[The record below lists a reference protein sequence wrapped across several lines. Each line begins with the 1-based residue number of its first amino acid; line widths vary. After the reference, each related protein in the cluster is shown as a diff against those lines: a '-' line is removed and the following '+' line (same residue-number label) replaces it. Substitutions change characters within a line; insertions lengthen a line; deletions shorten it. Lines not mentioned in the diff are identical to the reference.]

1 MPTSFAWSPRSEQ
14 AAELLAKRLSIRKV
28 AERVECNEKT
38 IDRWKQHSEFRER
51 ISARQGELLTKM
63 RGECLTIRRE
73 GLAIR
78 EHRILALRRRH
89 REIMKLLRKRA
100 GNPALGGV
108 IGDPSGLFI
117 GRERKVRLGKKVHKK
132 TLDIEVDTRLL
143 KELDKLEKAIAIE
156 TGQWK
161 TDPNW
166 PSEVE
171 YSERAFPLADP
182 FSPAELDRA
191 MARAEALAAASEA
204 ETTPG
209 LKTEGTTD

>member
-1 MPTSFAWSPRSEQ
+1 M
-14 AAELLAKRLSIRKV
+14 
-28 AERVECNEKT
+28 
-38 IDRWKQHSEFRER
+38 
-51 ISARQGELLTKM
+51 
-63 RGECLTIRRE
+63 LTIQRE

-171 YSERAFPLADP
+171 YSERAIPLAQL

-191 MARAEALAAASEA
+191 MARADELAADSPA
-204 ETTPG
+204 ETPSLILFRETV
-209 LKTEGTTD
+209 D